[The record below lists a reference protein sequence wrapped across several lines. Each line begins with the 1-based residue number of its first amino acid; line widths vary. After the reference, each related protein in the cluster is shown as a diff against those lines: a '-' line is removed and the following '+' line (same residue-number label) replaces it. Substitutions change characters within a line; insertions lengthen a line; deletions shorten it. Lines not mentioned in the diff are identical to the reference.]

1 MVKAM
6 IKIRKLKNVEDFKE
20 YTRLFNKAIG
30 YSNVPWQYYASGEI
44 WSVFKESQIKG
55 GFVLVP
61 GYFNLRSI
69 LQMPEEVQEIRYKE
83 HYKVMNNLCDNTGY
97 FLNGVSFWEGIWFTL
112 LLTLI
117 CLFYKKGYFVYTY
130 PVTDTGLE
138 KYYGSG
144 KPIRIH
150 TGVPVHLPGH
160 SDNMEPEHVEI
171 LTRLGIIKIFL
182 YRTKRMF
189 RARKIQQKRL
199 KGR

>member
-1 MVKAM
+1 MVIM
-6 IKIRKLKNVEDFKE
+6 IKIKKLKSTEEFKE

-44 WSVFKESQIKG
+44 WAAIKDNQIKG

-69 LQMPEEVQEIRYKE
+69 LQMPENIQEQKYKD
-83 HYKVMNNLCDNTGY
+83 HLKMMNNLCDNTGY
-97 FLNGVSFWEGIWFTL
+97 FLNGVSFWEGIWFTFYMIL
-112 LLTLI
+112 V

-144 KPIRIH
+144 DPILIH
-150 TGVPVHLPGH
+150 SGVPEHLPGH
-160 SDNMEPEHVEI
+160 SDEMEPENVEI
-171 LTRLGIIKIFL
+171 ITRLGVLKIFI

-189 RARKIQQKRL
+189 RARKVQKKRAS
-199 KGR
+199 KK